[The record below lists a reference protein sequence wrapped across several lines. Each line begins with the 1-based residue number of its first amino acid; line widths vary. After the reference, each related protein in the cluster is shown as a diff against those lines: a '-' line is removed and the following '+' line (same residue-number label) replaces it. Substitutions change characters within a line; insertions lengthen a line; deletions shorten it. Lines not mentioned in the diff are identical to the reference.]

1 MALIYL
7 GLQTKN
13 CGNGK
18 NKRRGEGE
26 GREMFFFH
34 GNRTPLLDL
43 DWPTSYKF
51 KFEEVDWLNRIL
63 TGREKGWEGGAGDLV
78 MFPKKGYSYG

>member
-1 MALIYL
+1 
-7 GLQTKN
+7 
-13 CGNGK
+13 
-18 NKRRGEGE
+18 
-26 GREMFFFH
+26 MFFFH

-78 MFPKKGYSYG
+78 MFQKKGYSYGWSKLFCFSFPCSFPRRRAWKP